1 MDLKH
6 PSCIQTKPRPQALKP
21 PILLVAQDESRLVA
35 VIQRCTAFEDEVEEH
50 RRRRTEAAEGEEV
63 DEQEVRLERSDF
75 CSIFYL
81 GY

>member
-1 MDLKH
+1 MYVEVSITGGV
-6 PSCIQTKPRPQALKP
+6 PTEQ
-21 PILLVAQDESRLVA
+21 SRLVA

-75 CSIFYL
+75 
-81 GY
+81 